1 MKTKCLKLNE
11 RICHLKLRLGVR
23 GELLKALREDPE
35 WRERLEKA
43 KSVEEFREVI
53 NAFVKSKGYK
63 VRDVEK

>member
-1 MKTKCLKLNE
+1 MSSEIKAW
-11 RICHLKLRLGVR
+11 GVR

-43 KSVEEFREVI
+43 KSVEEYREVI